1 MFGSLS
7 ASAYFPFRIRIS
19 NRLQQKIRW
28 LPSFLLLVVDFIL
41 KRHFRLVETR
51 YFLYTSCPHT
61 CTASS
66 CYQHLPAEWYIC
78 YNWWTY
84 TDTSFS
90 SFFIFSFTHIYW
102 LPSAWRIP
110 GTGKPGGLPSTGLHR
125 VGHDWSD
132 LAAAAAK
139 CKALSPCCSDIFV
152 CSLPPPP
159 APSPFSLISTSICF
173 FLLYFFLLRKKIITS
188 HKLSI
193 WI

>member
-1 MFGSLS
+1 MFGPLS
-7 ASAYFPFRIRIS
+7 ASAYFPLGIRIS

-28 LPSFLLLVVDFIL
+28 LPSFLLLVTDFVL

-84 TDTSFS
+84 TDASFS

-102 LPSAWRIP
+102 LLAAWRIP
-110 GTGKPGGLPSTGLHR
+110 GTGKPGGLPSMGPHR

-139 CKALSPCCSDIFV
+139 CQALSM
-152 CSLPPPP
+152 
-159 APSPFSLISTSICF
+159 
-173 FLLYFFLLRKKIITS
+173 LYAGKLRKSTP
-188 HKLSI
+188 
-193 WI
+193 